1 MHNDVVLIA
10 EYVHVDLLRV
20 LLKRFLQ
27 GKKCE
32 GTT

>member
-20 LLKRFLQ
+20 LLNRFLQ